1 MYLVCLWHYYLVA
14 SDIAV
19 FVGFLRGRRRVDGTI
34 SIGRGVTVEVG
45 VGRSVNAFDV
55 FDGFGG
61 ALVAGRLQLAL
72 AVGPVAA
79 LVDLRC

>member
-1 MYLVCLWHYYLVA
+1 MRTA
-14 SDIAV
+14 P
-19 FVGFLRGRRRVDGTI
+19 RRWSNLNRK
-34 SIGRGVTVEVG
+34 RVTVEVG

-61 ALVAGRLQLAL
+61 ALVAGGLELAL